1 VISGGKTLHR
11 LEPSLFDLRFCIFH
25 PICDTDSGYRRLATE
40 FAMGRIHVLSETVAN
55 QIAAGE
61 VEAFCGRDPERRE
74 GVSPQPKSR
83 AKRGISSHG

>member
-1 VISGGKTLHR
+1 MGK
-11 LEPSLFDLRFCIFH
+11 
-25 PICDTDSGYRRLATE
+25 
-40 FAMGRIHVLSETVAN
+40 IHVLSETVAN

-74 GVSPQPKSR
+74 GVSLQPKSR